1 MKPRKA
7 VRVVLLDTQE
17 QVAIVHAQ
25 NHNYYKVPGGGIEA
39 DETPLIAAVREAK
52 EETGCN
58 CRIIAELGNSETP
71 IPGWGMLD
79 ISQGFLA
86 RVVGEKQTPQF
97 DDYEQARSFTVKW
110 FPSLD
115 NAIATIEA
123 HTNITDPNAA
133 ILQARDLSYIKLAAA
148 YLAEH

>member
-39 DETPLIAAVREAK
+39 DETPLIAAIRETK
-52 EETGCN
+52 EETGCD
-58 CRIIAELGNSETP
+58 CRIIAELGDSETP

-86 RVVGEKQTPQF
+86 QVVGEKHAPQF
-97 DDYEQARSFTVKW
+97 DDYEQERNFAVEW

-115 NAIATIEA
+115 DAIATIEA
-123 HTNITDPNAA
+123 HTNITNPNAV
-133 ILQARDLSYIKLAAA
+133 ILQARDLSYLKRAAA
-148 YLAEH
+148 YFTKH